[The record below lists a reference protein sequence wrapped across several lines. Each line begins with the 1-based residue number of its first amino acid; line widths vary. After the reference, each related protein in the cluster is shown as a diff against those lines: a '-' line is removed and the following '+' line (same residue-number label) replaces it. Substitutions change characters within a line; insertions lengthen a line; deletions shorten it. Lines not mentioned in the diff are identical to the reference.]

1 MIEYTLIRSARKT
14 LAIEINAAGEVIVR
28 APMRMGTDRIRAF
41 LEEKQ
46 SWIITKQQIAKSRI
60 QTASHGLENGSRMPY
75 FGAALRVVYYRLKKP
90 LRYRNCLLLP

>member
-28 APMRMGTDRIRAF
+28 APMRMGTERIRAF

-46 SWIITKQQIAKSRI
+46 SWIITKQ
-60 QTASHGLENGSRMPY
+60 
-75 FGAALRVVYYRLKKP
+75 
-90 LRYRNCLLLP
+90 